1 MSRKHIDLFLIYAL
15 TLLPVPFACSFV
27 IRDTKNN
34 LDCEFSVNEY
44 GFAQTEEAAPKG
56 TGLCWRKEIVDKADQ
71 YVKEN
76 RLHYVKPKSNF
87 DISVDVARAC
97 NFGGEGSAAGDY
109 RESTKKYLDIISE
122 YSGNYDAITKLKHA
136 YDYGRLS
143 AKSPR
148 DCANY
153 VMGK

>member
-1 MSRKHIDLFLIYAL
+1 MSRKPINLFLMYAL
-15 TLLPVPFACSFV
+15 TLLPVSFAYSFV

-44 GFAQTEEAAPKG
+44 GFAQSEEAGPKG
-56 TGLCWRKEIVDKADQ
+56 SGLCWRKEIVDKADQ

-76 RLHYVKPKSNF
+76 RLQYVKPKSNF
-87 DISVDVARAC
+87 DIAVDMARDC
-97 NFGGEGSAAGDY
+97 NLGGEGSATGDY
-109 RESTKKYLDIISE
+109 RESANKYLDIISR
-122 YSGNYDAITKLKHA
+122 YSGNYDAITKLKQA